1 MAASR
6 GAVRS
11 LAEALRPT
19 IFGLDEI
26 FRSALDDLATVKA
39 VVPLVADLVAADDW
53 LPAEARR
60 VVPEKNYAVHAVHLD
75 SENRFSILSVV
86 WKPLAD
92 TPIHDHV
99 VWGVSGQ
106 LQGVLV
112 ETNFRRVRDAAR
124 PSGGR
129 MESTGE
135 FTAKPGMVTWV
146 IAPDDIHLARN
157 VSNEPAIAIQ
167 VYGANFT
174 QVGGRHRYEPDGT
187 LIPTRTVYDSVAGA
201 HA

>member
-1 MAASR
+1 MR
-6 GAVRS
+6 P
-11 LAEALRPT
+11 LAEALQPAIHR
-19 IFGLDEI
+19 LDEI
-26 FRSALDDLATVKA
+26 TRSALDSLATVKA
-39 VVPLVADLVAADDW
+39 IVPLVADLVAADDW

-60 VVPEKNYAVHAVHLD
+60 VVPDKSYAIHAVYLD
-75 SENRFSILSVV
+75 PEDRFSILSVV

-106 LQGVLV
+106 LQGTLV
-112 ETNFRRVRDAAR
+112 ETNFRRIRDAAR

-129 MESTGE
+129 MEPTGE

-167 VYGANFT
+167 IYGANFT
-174 QVGGRHRYEPDGT
+174 NVGGRYRYEPDGT
-187 LIPTRTVYDSVAGA
+187 LLPTRTIYDSVAHA